1 VVTEQVEAVVVSEPK
16 NNNKEEEP
24 GLARLRVPVPLGSGR
39 PDLATVE
46 LWSRCVPEGFVFRV
60 GDVLSLD
67 VQVRVC
73 VCACV
78 CAWGLTSVRSLSRP
92 SI

>member
-1 VVTEQVEAVVVSEPK
+1 VVAEQVEAVVVSEPK

-24 GLARLRVPVPLGSGR
+24 GLARLRVPVPLGGGR

-73 VCACV
+73 VCA
-78 CAWGLTSVRSLSRP
+78 WGLTSVRSLSRP